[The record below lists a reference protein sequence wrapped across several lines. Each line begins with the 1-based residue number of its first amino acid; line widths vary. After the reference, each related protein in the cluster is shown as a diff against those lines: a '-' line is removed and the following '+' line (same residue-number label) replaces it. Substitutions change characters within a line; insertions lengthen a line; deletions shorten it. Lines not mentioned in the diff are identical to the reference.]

1 MTVNAFFGVNRI
13 SMEIDDSFWLSFEPV
28 VLMISER
35 DAEIFIKML
44 NDPGQLNDALKKVA
58 ERFNKRYGKDK

>member
-44 NDPGQLNDALKKVA
+44 NDPGQLNDALKKA
-58 ERFNKRYGKDK
+58 A